1 VQLLCSVICFLYV
14 RRRKQQE
21 GEEKKEK
28 KRRKNGNF
36 FKHGNFWKKL
46 KIIYEV
52 GQKLFL

>member
-1 VQLLCSVICFLYV
+1 V